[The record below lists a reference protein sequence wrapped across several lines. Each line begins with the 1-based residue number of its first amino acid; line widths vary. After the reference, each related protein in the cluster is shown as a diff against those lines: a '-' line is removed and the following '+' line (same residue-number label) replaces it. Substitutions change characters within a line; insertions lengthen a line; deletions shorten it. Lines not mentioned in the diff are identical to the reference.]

1 MTVLPRFPLD
11 LGAVSCA
18 AVLALCLS
26 GVTIADDLT
35 TATNPEDLGFSI
47 ARLARIAP
55 WYQARFDSF
64 SPSDGLVPGAVVA
77 IAKGGKLAY
86 LQAIGFQDRAKTIP
100 MKTNSIFWIASMSKP
115 VTSVA
120 AMILVDDGKLDLDAP
135 VARYLPELQD
145 MRVAFQKTDP
155 ATGETEYGLGL
166 PKRPKRPMTVR
177 DLLRHTSGLIYPE
190 MDFAYPE
197 RGLADATADFG
208 IRMIHLLYR
217 WIDATAYRRDTTL
230 ADFVSALARLPLA
243 HQPGEVWEYG
253 LSADVLGRVVEVAS
267 GEPLDQFLQSRMFA
281 PLHMVDTGFY
291 VPEAKLG
298 RLVDSPM
305 PERPRIWDVA
315 KPAKL
320 FSGGGGLVSTAPD
333 YLRFC
338 QMLLNGGEL
347 DGVRVLSLKAVKQM
361 TTNALPP
368 DIRIF
373 GNEIGPLAGRSFGL
387 GFAIRTDPVQSW
399 TPGVVG
405 SFSWAGLWGTYFWID
420 PAEKLIGLQMIQ
432 AAPGS
437 KAREALAFSGINHLA
452 YGALTIPEPS
462 SFAPPSVPTILSPE
476 ALADYVGTYDF
487 GASVSSRDRQGLADG
502 KTGWL
507 GIETFVALEQ
517 EGLRINR
524 PDPGAPATK
533 AGVTAG
539 DLITELD
546 GSPIKGLSLAHVLA
560 KLRGPANTTIKMKI
574 VHKGR
579 DSASDLSVV
588 RAARRVNAVQLQLR
602 VEQGELVAEATGAW
616 PILEFEKGKPVP
628 IVAIS
633 GDEFRVDGGDHSRIA
648 FVRDSTGKVSGAVLN
663 PGRWEQRGVRVV
675 RPSG

>member
-1 MTVLPRFPLD
+1 MKLIASMWAIPIT
-11 LGAVSCA
+11 
-18 AVLALCLS
+18 LCLL
-26 GVTIADDLT
+26 GPAFADELT
-35 TATNPEDLGFSI
+35 TSGDAKSLGFSA

-64 SPSDGLVPGAVVA
+64 TPSDGLVPGAVVA

-135 VARYLPELQD
+135 VAKYLPEIGD
-145 MRVAFQKTDP
+145 MRVASEKTNP
-155 ATGETEYGLGL
+155 ATGQTEYGLGL
-166 PKRPKRPMTVR
+166 PERPKRPMAVR

-190 MDFAYPE
+190 LDFAYPE

-208 IRMIHLLYR
+208 IRAIHMLYGR
-217 WIDATAYRRDTTL
+217 TDATAYRRDTTL

-253 LSADVLGRVVEVAS
+253 LSADVLGRVVEAAS
-267 GEPLDQFLQSRMFA
+267 GEPLDQFLQSRIFA

-298 RLVDSPM
+298 RLVDAPM

-333 YLRFC
+333 YLRLC
-338 QMLLNGGEL
+338 QMLLNDGEL
-347 DGVRVLSLKAVKQM
+347 DGVRVLSPQAVKQM

-373 GNEIGPLAGRSFGL
+373 GNEVGPLAGRGFGL
-387 GFAIRTDPVQSW
+387 GFAVRTDPVHSW
-399 TPGVVG
+399 TPGAVG
-405 SFSWAGLWGTYFWID
+405 SFSWAGLWGTQFWID
-420 PAEKLIGLQMIQ
+420 PAEKLVGLQMIQ
-432 AAPGS
+432 AAPG
-437 KAREALAFSGINHLA
+437 KGRAAVPFLGIHYLA
-452 YGALTIPEPS
+452 YGALTVPES
-462 SFAPPSVPTILSPE
+462 SSVAPPAIVGPE
-476 ALADYVGTYDF
+476 TLADYVGTYDF
-487 GASVSSRDRQGLADG
+487 GGSVSSRDRQGLADG
-502 KTGWL
+502 KAGWL
-507 GIETFVALEQ
+507 GIEAFVAMEQ

-524 PDPGAPATK
+524 PDPGSPATK

-546 GSPIKGLSLAHVLA
+546 VPLKGLSLADVLA
-560 KLRGPANTTIKMKI
+560 KLRGPTNTTIKMKI
-574 VHKGR
+574 VHKGQ
-579 DSASDLSVV
+579 DGASDLSVV
-588 RAARRVNAVQLQLR
+588 RAARRVNAVQLQVR
-602 VEQGELVAEATGAW
+602 VEQGKLVAEATGAW
-616 PILEFEKGKPVP
+616 PILEFEKGKATPL
-628 IVAIS
+628 VATS
-633 GDEFRVDGGDHSRIA
+633 SNEFTADDEDHTRIA
-648 FVRDSTGKVSGAVLN
+648 FVRDAAGKVDGLILN
-663 PGRWEQRGVRVV
+663 PGPWEQKAAMIAPG
-675 RPSG
+675 PK

>member
-1 MTVLPRFPLD
+1 MKLIASMWTIPI
-11 LGAVSCA
+11 
-18 AVLALCLS
+18 ALCLL
-26 GVTIADDLT
+26 GAAFADELT
-35 TATNPEDLGFSI
+35 TSGDAKSLGFSA

-64 SPSDGLVPGAVVA
+64 PPSDGLVPGAVVA

-100 MKTNSIFWIASMSKP
+100 MKTNAIFWIASMSKP

-135 VARYLPELQD
+135 VAKYLPEIGD
-145 MRVAFQKTDP
+145 MRVASEKTNP
-155 ATGETEYGLGL
+155 ATGQTEYGLGL
-166 PKRPKRPMTVR
+166 PERPKRPMTVR

-190 MDFAYPE
+190 LDFAYPE

-208 IRMIHLLYR
+208 IRAIHMLYGR
-217 WIDATAYRRDTTL
+217 TDATAYRRDTTL

-253 LSADVLGRVVEVAS
+253 LSADVLGRVVEAAS
-267 GEPLDQFLQSRMFA
+267 GEPLDQFLQSRIFA

-298 RLVDSPM
+298 RLVDAPM

-333 YLRFC
+333 YLRLC
-338 QMLLNGGEL
+338 QMLLNDGEL
-347 DGVRVLSLKAVKQM
+347 DGVRVLSPQAVKQM

-373 GNEIGPLAGRSFGL
+373 GNEVGPLAGRGFGL
-387 GFAIRTDPVQSW
+387 GFAVRSDPVHSW
-399 TPGVVG
+399 TPGAVG
-405 SFSWAGLWGTYFWID
+405 SFSWAGLWGTQFWID
-420 PAEKLIGLQMIQ
+420 PAEKLVGLQMIQ
-432 AAPGS
+432 AAPG
-437 KAREALAFSGINHLA
+437 KGRAAVPFLGIHYLA
-452 YGALTIPEPS
+452 YGALTVPES
-462 SFAPPSVPTILSPE
+462 SSVAPPAIVSPE
-476 ALADYVGTYDF
+476 TLADYVGTYDF
-487 GASVSSRDRQGLADG
+487 GGSVSSRDRQGLADG
-502 KTGWL
+502 KAGWL
-507 GIETFVALEQ
+507 GIEAFVAMEQ

-524 PDPGAPATK
+524 PDPGSPATK

-546 GSPIKGLSLAHVLA
+546 VPLKGLSLADVLA
-560 KLRGPANTTIKMKI
+560 KLRGPTNTTIKMKI
-574 VHKGR
+574 VHKGQ
-579 DSASDLSVV
+579 DGASDLSVV
-588 RAARRVNAVQLQLR
+588 RAARRVNAVQLQVR
-602 VEQGELVAEATGAW
+602 VEQGKLVAEATGAW
-616 PILEFEKGKPVP
+616 PILEFEKGKATPL
-628 IVAIS
+628 VATS
-633 GDEFRVDGGDHSRIA
+633 SNEFTADDEDHTRIA
-648 FVRDSTGKVSGAVLN
+648 FVRDAAGKVDGLILN
-663 PGRWEQRGVRVV
+663 PGPWEQKAAMIAPG
-675 RPSG
+675 PK

>member
-1 MTVLPRFPLD
+1 MKLIASMWAIPIT
-11 LGAVSCA
+11 
-18 AVLALCLS
+18 LCLL
-26 GVTIADDLT
+26 GPAFADELT
-35 TATNPEDLGFSI
+35 TSGDAKSLGFSA

-64 SPSDGLVPGAVVA
+64 TPSDGLVPGAVVA

-145 MRVAFQKTDP
+145 MRVAFQKTET
-155 ATGETEYGLGL
+155 ATGQTEYGLD
-166 PKRPKRPMTVR
+166 PPKRPMTVR

-190 MDFAYPE
+190 LDFAYPE

-208 IRMIHLLYR
+208 IRAIHMLYGR
-217 WIDATAYRRDTTL
+217 TDATAYRRDTTL

-253 LSADVLGRVVEVAS
+253 LSADVLGRVVEAAS
-267 GEPLDQFLQSRMFA
+267 GEPLDQFLQSRIFA

-298 RLVDSPM
+298 RLVDAPM

-333 YLRFC
+333 YLRLC
-338 QMLLNGGEL
+338 QMLLNDGEL
-347 DGVRVLSLKAVKQM
+347 DGVRVLSPQAVKQM

-373 GNEIGPLAGRSFGL
+373 GNEVGPLAGRGFGL
-387 GFAIRTDPVQSW
+387 GFAVRTDPVHSW
-399 TPGVVG
+399 TPGAVG
-405 SFSWAGLWGTYFWID
+405 SFSWAGLWGTQFWID
-420 PAEKLIGLQMIQ
+420 PAEKLVGLQMIQ
-432 AAPGS
+432 AAPG
-437 KAREALAFSGINHLA
+437 KGRAAVPFLGIHYLA
-452 YGALTIPEPS
+452 YGALTVPES
-462 SFAPPSVPTILSPE
+462 SSVAPPAIVSPE
-476 ALADYVGTYDF
+476 TLADYVGTYDF
-487 GASVSSRDRQGLADG
+487 GGSVSSRDRQGLADG
-502 KTGWL
+502 KAGWL
-507 GIETFVALEQ
+507 GIEAFVAMEQ

-524 PDPGAPATK
+524 PDPGSPATK

-546 GSPIKGLSLAHVLA
+546 VPLKGLSLADVLA
-560 KLRGPANTTIKMKI
+560 KLRGPTNTTIKMKI
-574 VHKGR
+574 VHKGQ
-579 DSASDLSVV
+579 DGASDLSVV
-588 RAARRVNAVQLQLR
+588 RAARRVNAVQLQVR
-602 VEQGELVAEATGAW
+602 VEQGKLVAEATGAW
-616 PILEFEKGKPVP
+616 PILEFEKGKATPL
-628 IVAIS
+628 VATS
-633 GDEFRVDGGDHSRIA
+633 SNEFTADDEDHTRIA
-648 FVRDSTGKVSGAVLN
+648 FVRDAAGKVDGLILN
-663 PGRWEQRGVRVV
+663 PGPWEQKAAMIAPG
-675 RPSG
+675 PK